1 MKKIKSL
8 LSILNMLSVVLISIS
23 ITVFIDTIFGIFS
36 FAFLGLLSYILIK
49 FITLDSINSRVRLIF
64 NLLLSIAISF
74 YIGMFSK
81 DYFNS
86 QLSNKAYI
94 YEKMAYVGFSF
105 LLILPIFKILHIYID
120 LIISYKR
127 NAKIYLTYLAG
138 ISLFFYMLFIQFP
151 SDLFFSNPDEF
162 IFSYQIL
169 LKSQIPL
176 LLYVLFIS
184 YFIITIIPPFISD
197 IAYRILV
204 GITLAVYVQYLFFN
218 KGLGLVDGGI
228 YRWSEHSVTAFV
240 SVFTWLIIL
249 SISIIIY
256 IKLKNK
262 AYKVDLIVY
271 VILFTMMLSGLI
283 TNILKAPK
291 EAFSNKTY
299 GFSTD
304 DEFVLSPNGN
314 IIIFIIDETDNI
326 YIDEI
331 MKSDKD
337 FFDEY
342 NDFTLYDNT
351 CSVYDMTASSMN
363 QLFTGYCYG
372 DEENHCDEY
381 YQRIKNAGYM
391 VNLYAYQRRGGFPD
405 IYPYINNCREVYL
418 NDKNCNIDYRRI
430 SNDFVTMSIYQA
442 LPNMLK
448 NSSKVNSLTFNHIFM
463 MEESSDSHFENED
476 FKEHMKF
483 ALAEN
488 PDKRLI
494 EYHIRGAHFPCD
506 DHVQTIEYCL
516 DIGKDIIEQT
526 KELGVYD
533 NSCII
538 IMSDHGL
545 HDQAEYYTWPTA
557 GSPLFMIKE
566 AGEHKQCMSV
576 SHVPVYYKDFQ
587 STLLVNMGLWEGESD
602 KELFG
607 PSIYDFSENEIR
619 ERTWYDSD
627 GSGFRAYTYEGDYE
641 ELKRVVADD
650 EYKYVS
656 Y

>member
-1 MKKIKSL
+1 
-8 LSILNMLSVVLISIS
+8 
-23 ITVFIDTIFGIFS
+23 
-36 FAFLGLLSYILIK
+36 
-49 FITLDSINSRVRLIF
+49 
-64 NLLLSIAISF
+64 
-74 YIGMFSK
+74 
-81 DYFNS
+81 
-86 QLSNKAYI
+86 
-94 YEKMAYVGFSF
+94 
-105 LLILPIFKILHIYID
+105 
-120 LIISYKR
+120 
-127 NAKIYLTYLAG
+127 
-138 ISLFFYMLFIQFP
+138 MLFIQFP

-176 LLYVLFIS
+176 LLNVLFIS
-184 YFIITIIPPFISD
+184 YFIITIIPPVISD

-249 SISIIIY
+249 SSSIFIY

-304 DEFVLSPNGN
+304 DEFVLSPDGN
-314 IIIFIIDETDNI
+314 IIIFVIDETDNI

-331 MKSDKD
+331 MKSDKE
-337 FFDEY
+337 FFDEFS
-342 NDFTLYDNT
+342 DFTLYDNT

-430 SNDFVTMSIYQA
+430 SNDFITMSIYQA

-448 NSSKVNSLTFNHIFM
+448 DSSKVNSLTFNHIFM

-483 ALAEN
+483 ALADN

-545 HDQAEYYTWPTA
+545 HDQSEYYTWPTA

-607 PSIYDFSENEIR
+607 PSIYDFSENAIR

-650 EYKYVS
+650 EYKCVS

>member
-1 MKKIKSL
+1 MKIVKRILSG
-8 LSILNMLSVVLISIS
+8 LSIVSVFLISIAIS
-23 ITVFIDTIFGIFS
+23 VFISPLFGGFS
-36 FAFLGLLSYILIK
+36 FAFLGLTSFVLIKYIKINEIESGFRLLLTIVVTIILSFSLGLFSKEYFNARLSNVSYVYELISYI
-49 FITLDSINSRVRLIF
+49 
-64 NLLLSIAISF
+64 
-74 YIGMFSK
+74 
-81 DYFNS
+81 
-86 QLSNKAYI
+86 
-94 YEKMAYVGFSF
+94 GFSF
-105 LLILPIFKILHIYID
+105 LLLIPAFKIVHLYFS
-120 LIISYKR
+120 LILSYKR
-127 NAKIYLTYLAG
+127 TKSSYLVYLFG
-138 ISLFFYMLFIQFP
+138 LVILGYMFFIQFP

-218 KGLGLVDGGI
+218 RGLGLVDGGI
-228 YRWSEHSVTAFV
+228 YRWSEHSMTAFV

-249 SISIIIY
+249 SSSIFIY

-271 VILFTMMLSGLI
+271 VILFSMMFSGLI

-304 DEFVLSPNGN
+304 DEFVLSPDGN
-314 IIIFIIDETDNI
+314 IIIFVIDETDNI

-331 MKSDKD
+331 MKSDKE
-337 FFDEY
+337 FFDEF

-430 SNDFVTMSIYQA
+430 SNDFVAMSIYQV

-448 NSSKVNSLTFNHIFM
+448 DSSKVNSLTFNHIFM

-483 ALAEN
+483 ALSDN

-516 DIGKDIIEQT
+516 DIGKDIIKQT

-566 AGEHKQCMSV
+566 AGEHNRCMSV

-607 PSIYDFSENEIR
+607 PSIYDFSENAIR

-650 EYKYVS
+650 EYKFVS

>member
-1 MKKIKSL
+1 MKKIKTL
-8 LSILNMLSVVLISIS
+8 LSVINIFAVVLISIS
-23 ITVFIDTIFGIFS
+23 VAAFIEPVMGIF
-36 FAFLGLLSYILIK
+36 FFVLLSLFSFILIK
-49 FITLDSINSRVRLIF
+49 YIRLANIKSKARLI
-64 NLLLSIAISF
+64 IISVLTIVGS
-74 YIGMFSK
+74 YSLGTVSK
-81 DYFNS
+81 EYFNAG
-86 QLSNKAYI
+86 LAGKAYI
-94 YEKMAYVGFSF
+94 YELIAYAGFSSF
-105 LLILPIFKILHIYID
+105 ILLPCFKIVYLYIS
-120 LIISYKR
+120 LLLSYKR
-127 NAKIYLTYLAG
+127 SFKIYSFYFAS
-138 ISLFFYMLFIQFP
+138 IFVLFYTIFIQFP

-169 LKSQIPL
+169 LKSQIPVLIVYL
-176 LLYVLFIS
+176 LVF
-184 YFIITIIPPFISD
+184 YFIITILPPFVSAYI
-197 IAYRILV
+197 YRIIV
-204 GITLAVYVQYLFFN
+204 GLSIALYIQYLFFN
-218 KGLGLVDGGI
+218 KGLGLVDGGT
-228 YRWSEHSVTAFV
+228 YRWNEHSVTAFV
-240 SVFTWLIIL
+240 SAFTWLIIL
-249 SISIIIY
+249 SSSIFIY
-256 IKLKNK
+256 IKLKNIS
-262 AYKVDLIVY
+262 YKVDLIVY
-271 VILFTMMLSGLI
+271 VILFTMMFSGLI

-304 DEFVLSPNGN
+304 DEFVLSPDGN
-314 IIIFIIDETDNI
+314 IIIFVIDETDNI

-331 MKSDKD
+331 MKSDKE
-337 FFDEY
+337 FFDEF

-430 SNDFVTMSIYQA
+430 SNDFITMSIYQA

-448 NSSKVNSLTFNHIFM
+448 DSSKVNSLTFNHIFM

-483 ALAEN
+483 ALADN

-494 EYHIRGAHFPCD
+494 EYHIKGAHFPCD
-506 DHVQTIEYCL
+506 DHVQTIKYCL
-516 DIGKDIIEQT
+516 NIGKDIIEQT

-566 AGEHKQCMSV
+566 VGEHKRCMTV
-576 SHVPVYYKDFQ
+576 SHAPVYYRDFQ

-602 KELFG
+602 KKLFG
-607 PSIYDFSENEIR
+607 PSIYDFSENAIR
-619 ERTWYDSD
+619 ERTWYDSE

-650 EYKYVS
+650 EYKFVS